1 MLEIL
6 IDKKAMKYIR
16 KLDENLRR
24 AVESLND
31 PGLVDKF
38 LKKASRIVD
47 KIHNEYC
54 IDSECDSLV
63 LVIDNIYYNIY
74 YNILQILDEAVKNN
88 ITSDK
93 AIELVEKY
101 LSKLE
106 RLLPKEHREEGSLIR
121 RLFELF

>member
-63 LVIDNIYYNIY
+63 LVIDNIYYNI
-74 YNILQILDEAVKNN
+74 LQILDEAVKNN

>member
-16 KLDENLRR
+16 KLDENLRK

-31 PGLVDKF
+31 PSLVDKF
-38 LKKASRIVD
+38 LKKASRTVD

-63 LVIDNIYYNIY
+63 LVVDNIYYNI
-74 YNILQILDEAVKNN
+74 LRILDGAINGG
-88 ITSDK
+88 K
-93 AIELVEKY
+93 ASNKTIELAEKY

-106 RLLPKEHREEGSLIR
+106 RLLPKEYREGSPIKK
-121 RLFELF
+121 LFELF

>member
-16 KLDENLRR
+16 KLDENLRK

-31 PGLVDKF
+31 PSLVDKF

-63 LVIDNIYYNIY
+63 LVIDNIY

-106 RLLPKEHREEGSLIR
+106 RLLPKEHIEEGSLIR

>member
-6 IDKKAMKYIR
+6 IDKKAIKYIR
-16 KLDENLRR
+16 KLDENLRK
-24 AVESLND
+24 AVESVND
-31 PGLVDKF
+31 PSLVAKY
-38 LKKASRIVD
+38 LKKADGIVD
-47 KIHNEYC
+47 KIHDEYC

-63 LVIDNIYYNIY
+63 LVIDNIYH
-74 YNILQILDEAVKNN
+74 NILQILDEVVNN
-88 ITSDK
+88 DTTSDK

-106 RLLPKEHREEGSLIR
+106 RLLPKEYKEEGSLIR

>member
-6 IDKKAMKYIR
+6 IDKKAIKYIR
-16 KLDENLRR
+16 KLDENLRK
-24 AVESLND
+24 AVESVND
-31 PGLVDKF
+31 PSLVAKY
-38 LKKASRIVD
+38 LKKADGIVD
-47 KIHNEYC
+47 KIHDEYC

-63 LVIDNIYYNIY
+63 LVIDNIYH
-74 YNILQILDEAVKNN
+74 NILQILDEAVNN
-88 ITSDK
+88 DTTSDK

-106 RLLPKEHREEGSLIR
+106 RLLPKEYKEEGSLIR

>member
-31 PGLVDKF
+31 PDLVDKF

-63 LVIDNIYYNIY
+63 LVIDNIY

>member
-31 PGLVDKF
+31 PSLVDKF

-63 LVIDNIYYNIY
+63 LVIDNIY

>member
-38 LKKASRIVD
+38 LKKASIIVD

-63 LVIDNIYYNIY
+63 LVIDNIYYNI
-74 YNILQILDEAVKNN
+74 LQILNEAVKNN

-106 RLLPKEHREEGSLIR
+106 RLLPKEHREKGSLIR